1 MNKKAWAHAMRFER
15 HGGIYRSD
23 VCHVIATGYGAASRW
38 SAPVPSE
45 RRDGRFAPCPSFTMS
60 SGRLFLDGM
69 VATRARLRFTGK
81 PSIKCLPSE
90 EEPFTIER

>member
-23 VCHVIATGYGAASRW
+23 VCHVVATGYGAASRW

-45 RRDGRFAPCPSFTMS
+45 RRDGRFAPCPSFAMS

-81 PSIKCLPSE
+81 PRIKCLLRGG
-90 EEPFTIER
+90 EPINIER

>member
-1 MNKKAWAHAMRFER
+1 MTKKAWAHAMRFER
-15 HGGIYRSD
+15 HDGIYRSD
-23 VCHVIATGYGAASRW
+23 VCLSLPLGYGAASRW

-45 RRDGRFAPCPSFTMS
+45 RRDGRFAPCPSFAMS

-81 PSIKCLPSE
+81 SRIKCLPGGG
-90 EEPFTIER
+90 EPINIER